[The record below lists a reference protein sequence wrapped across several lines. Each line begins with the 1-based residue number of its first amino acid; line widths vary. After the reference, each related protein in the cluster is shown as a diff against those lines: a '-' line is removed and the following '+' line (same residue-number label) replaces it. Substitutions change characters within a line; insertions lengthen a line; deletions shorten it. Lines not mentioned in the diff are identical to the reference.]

1 MDAGTFLHL
10 CSKLCT
16 ALGEMLNNRANWA
29 WLFLRECR
37 MLENSQLFNTSLPYY
52 LHQFLS
58 LLS

>member
-52 LHQFLS
+52 LH
-58 LLS
+58 